1 MQTIEEFFSSE
12 VTTLVSDA
20 PDWKLE
26 RSHTLTTTSA
36 GAGITQSAITAPTGS
51 SLVPGLSPSPITP
64 ASNNTWS
71 PHSVEDAGPTAKKS
85 GVVVS
90 TLLTMLTLTSLIG
103 GLIQ

>member
-26 RSHTLTTTSA
+26 RSNTLTTSA
-36 GAGITQSAITAPTGS
+36 GAGITQSAITVPTAS

-71 PHSVEDAGPTAKKS
+71 PHSVEDAGATAKKS

-90 TLLTMLTLTSLIG
+90 TLL
-103 GLIQ
+103 